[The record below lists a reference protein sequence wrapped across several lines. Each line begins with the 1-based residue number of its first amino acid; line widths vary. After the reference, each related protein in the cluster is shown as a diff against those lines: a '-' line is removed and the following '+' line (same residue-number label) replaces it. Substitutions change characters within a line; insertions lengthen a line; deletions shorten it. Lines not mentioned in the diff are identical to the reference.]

1 MSIRRL
7 VAVVAVNVLL
17 GCPPP
22 SPSSGDKPAGT
33 PTDPVQ
39 VCEQVGDVC
48 QEAGGSQLGVC
59 NRTTENCPGPEPC
72 FVCMPQ
78 H

>member
-1 MSIRRL
+1 MSTRRL
-7 VAVVAVNVLL
+7 LATLAVAALL

-22 SPSSGDKPAGT
+22 SSSGAKPAGT

-48 QEAGGSQLGVC
+48 QEAGSSQLGVC
-59 NRTTENCPGPEPC
+59 NRTTEACPGPDPC